1 MGGNKSK
8 PISKSRIILL
18 IVLIPIAVISIYSA
32 TIIGDT
38 RGKIDFANNLDLVAA
53 TVDGEDIL
61 FEDLRFYILFE
72 EQKVERLARIYN
84 PDSPKDYWNS
94 HTNGEFVDVTAK
106 EAVLEMAIHDHIMYK
121 MALEANTVL
130 SQEEKQQLEESRTR
144 FWDSLYEI
152 QLQRLPLEYEEGNRI
167 MKNIAL
173 VEAYA
178 QDLAKE
184 SDTVTYS
191 GLAVHGYDYE
201 NIKKEHDIK
210 INKKVWNR
218 VYLGEISLKHD
229 KVNFINGLTDSSG
242 KEDK

>member
-121 MALEANTVL
+121 MAIEVWREVRMNQVNCPITL
-130 SQEEKQQLEESRTR
+130 
-144 FWDSLYEI
+144 I
-152 QLQRLPLEYEEGNRI
+152 LPN
-167 MKNIAL
+167 
-173 VEAYA
+173 
-178 QDLAKE
+178 
-184 SDTVTYS
+184 
-191 GLAVHGYDYE
+191 
-201 NIKKEHDIK
+201 
-210 INKKVWNR
+210 
-218 VYLGEISLKHD
+218 
-229 KVNFINGLTDSSG
+229 
-242 KEDK
+242 